1 MAMVPIEPTLWR
13 RFRRKV
19 VSALV
24 GSHAYF
30 RFESR
35 HVREVPDLRS
45 LRGSGKGKRCVI
57 MGGGPSLK
65 SIDPELLRDEVTF
78 GVNGI
83 FLVRDWLGF
92 LPTYYVVEDALVVED
107 RAKEIA
113 ALEGPTKIY
122 GSVYRNKIR
131 RHGDVIQA
139 NVLYDY
145 AAYPGFPYFSQ
156 DAARCL
162 WVGGTVS
169 YLCLQLAY
177 YMEFD
182 PVVLVGFDHNY
193 SVPDDVAKS
202 ASKPNEWM
210 SRSDDPNHFHPDYFG
225 KGKRWHAPRTDRMQ
239 LGYERAELEFR
250 KAGRRIINAT
260 EGGKLEVFERVPF
273 DMIFCKKG
281 EPPQPAGLPSP
292 PQTEPLG

>member
-1 MAMVPIEPTLWR
+1 MVPGEPTLWR
-13 RFRRKV
+13 RLRRA
-19 VSALV
+19 ALTSLR

-35 HVREVPDLRS
+35 HARINPELAS

-65 SIDPELLRDEVTF
+65 AVDPDLLKDEVTF

-83 FLVRDWLGF
+83 FLIEDWLGF

-107 RAKEIA
+107 RADAIA
-113 ALEGPTKIY
+113 SLEGPTKIY
-122 GSVYRNKIR
+122 GSVYRNRIR
-131 RHGDVIQA
+131 ETGDVRYA

-145 AAYPGFPYFSQ
+145 SAYPEFPYFSA
-156 DAARCL
+156 DASRCL

-182 PVVLVGFDHNY
+182 PVILVGFDHNY
-193 SVPDDVAKS
+193 SEPADVVKGS
-202 ASKPNEWM
+202 NQNEWT
-210 SRSDDPNHFHPDYFG
+210 SQSDDPNHFHPDYFG
-225 KGKRWHAPRTDRMQ
+225 KGKRWHAPRTDRMELAYQ
-239 LGYERAELEFR
+239 KARAEFDKVGR
-250 KAGRRIINAT
+250 KVINAT

-273 DMIFCKKG
+273 DMLFARKVG
-281 EPPQPAGLPSP
+281 Q
-292 PQTEPLG
+292 

>member
-1 MAMVPIEPTLWR
+1 MVPGEPTIWR

-19 VSALV
+19 LSALV
-24 GSHAYF
+24 GSHSYF
-30 RFESR
+30 RYESAQ
-35 HVREVPDLRS
+35 VREVPELRA
-45 LRGSGKGKRCVI
+45 LRGIGAGKRCVI

-65 SIDPELLRDEVTF
+65 SIDPELLKDEVTF

-83 FLVRDWLGF
+83 FLIQDWLGF
-92 LPTYYVVEDALVVED
+92 LPTYYVVEDALVVDD
-107 RAKEIA
+107 RGHEIS

-122 GSVYRNKIR
+122 GSVYKDLIP
-131 RHGDVIQA
+131 RHGDVIEA

-145 AAYPGFPYFSQ
+145 APYPEFPYFSQ
-156 DAARCL
+156 DAARCM

-177 YMEFD
+177 YMEFQT
-182 PVVLVGFDHNY
+182 VVLVGFDHNY
-193 SVPDDVAKS
+193 SVPDDVNKS
-202 ASKPNEWM
+202 ETKPNEWM

-239 LGYERAELEFR
+239 LCYEKAEEEFR
-250 KAGRRIINAT
+250 KAGRRVINAT

-273 DMIFCKKG
+273 DMIFARKEG
-281 EPPQPAGLPSP
+281 S
-292 PQTEPLG
+292 